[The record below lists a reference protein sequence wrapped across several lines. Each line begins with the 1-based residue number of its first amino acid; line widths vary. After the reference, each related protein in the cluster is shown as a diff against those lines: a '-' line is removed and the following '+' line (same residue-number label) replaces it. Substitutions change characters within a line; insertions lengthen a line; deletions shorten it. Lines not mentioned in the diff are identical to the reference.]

1 LTVEPASKDIADAV
15 LAALQMDDHGFIPE
29 LTVFAT
35 NPWKQ

>member
-29 LTVFAT
+29 LTAFAT
-35 NPWKQ
+35 DPRKQ